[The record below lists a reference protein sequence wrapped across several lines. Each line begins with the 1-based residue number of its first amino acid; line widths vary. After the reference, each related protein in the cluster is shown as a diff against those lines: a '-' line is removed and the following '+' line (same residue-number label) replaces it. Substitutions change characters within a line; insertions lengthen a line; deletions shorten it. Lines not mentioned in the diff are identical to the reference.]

1 MVDSRVD
8 LIADADQAVQ
18 LGDLGRAVRLL
29 REVTNAGTDDPGVW
43 MKLAGLERASGAPGA
58 ALEAVHRGLALSPLD
73 FTLLLM
79 RASILQR
86 MNHPAAGEAWSH
98 ALAQKPD
105 GDLPPQVAA
114 AVGEAET
121 RAAEWTHSRERGM
134 QSAMAAAEA
143 KAGEDELERIRR
155 FRSNALRLTRP
166 YHSEPTDFSFP
177 GLAEREFHPR
187 RLFPWLDE
195 LEAST
200 DDIEAELHAVMAA
213 ERAELVPYI
222 QYDDHLPMAQW
233 KPLNRNPDWTAIHL
247 LQNGRTIEANAQH
260 CPNTIALLL
269 KLPQPVIAGASPN
282 AMFSLLKPGAHIPP
296 HVGVNNTR
304 LVCHLPLQVPQ
315 GCWFRVGAETRFWK
329 RGEAFVFDD
338 TIEHEAL
345 NPSEELRVVFI
356 FDVWHPD
363 LTVVER
369 EAVAALIGSDVGGVS
384 GGL

>member
-1 MVDSRVD
+1 MVNSRVD
-8 LIADADQAVQ
+8 LIADADEAVQ
-18 LGDLGRAVRLL
+18 SGDLERAVRLL
-29 REVTNAGTDDPGVW
+29 REVTKLGTDDPGVW
-43 MKLAGLERASGAPGA
+43 MKLAGLERASGAPSA

-98 ALAQKPD
+98 AVAQKPD
-105 GDLPPQVAA
+105 GQLHPQIAA

-121 RAAEWTHSRERGM
+121 RAAEWTESRGRGM
-134 QSAMAAAEA
+134 QSAMAAAES
-143 KAGEDELERIRR
+143 KACEDELERIRR

-187 RLFPWLDE
+187 RLFPWLEE

-200 DDIEAELHAVMAA
+200 DAIEAEMHAVMAA

-222 QYDDHLPMAQW
+222 QYDDHLPMDQW
-233 KPLNRNPDWTAIHL
+233 KTLNRNPDWTAIHL
-247 LQNGRTIEANAQH
+247 LQNGRTVEANAQH
-260 CPNTIALLL
+260 CPNTLELLR

-304 LVCHLPLQVPQ
+304 LVCHLPLKVPE